1 MSAAIAATLNDELMN
16 TYTTYLYDIATEA
29 PDRPL
34 QPPDRP
40 ILEAPATFLL
50 EFLRTLAS
58 IVPPPPI
65 TRHGMDAALD
75 ILFSHPALRPL
86 LLDDHSSV
94 ALQQHFAG
102 TYLPEA
108 TPVFAAH
115 WEHIIRPAW
124 DQHRELQRVLADSAQ
139 SQA

>member
-1 MSAAIAATLNDELMN
+1 MSAALANPINDEILN
-16 TYTTYLYDIATEA
+16 AYTAYLYDIATEA

-34 QPPDRP
+34 QAPDRP

-50 EFLRTLAS
+50 DFLRTMAA

-75 ILFSHPALRPL
+75 VLFSHPALRPL

-94 ALQQHFAG
+94 ALQEHFAA
-102 TYLPEA
+102 TYLPDA
-108 TPVFAAH
+108 PPVFAAH
-115 WEHIIRPAW
+115 WTHIIRPAW
-124 DQHRELQRVLADSAQ
+124 DQHRELQRTLAASVQGQD
-139 SQA
+139 